1 MLANDTHG
9 VALVNQVASRGDK
22 TLDGRNVHVFHMSD
36 GKMTELGV
44 SRGSGSL
51 RRFLVLAQAE
61 TSILIAFGES
71 SYPSRQLNAG
81 GALTA

>member
-36 GKMTELGV
+36 GKMTE
-44 SRGSGSL
+44 
-51 RRFLVLAQAE
+51 FWAFPEDQALFDDFW
-61 TSILIAFGES
+61 S
-71 SYPSRQLNAG
+71 
-81 GALTA
+81 